1 MIGLGL
7 NGPQFARPCA
17 RDDVDSRVNTPP
29 VRPVFPQPDFIEL
42 TSIPWS
48 IFEEPFA
55 QPLEVAAET
64 RAVSLATNKGF
75 DLLKPHFCLDQ
86 TRIVRSTAPPQALDH
101 QRRLDVGCVLRRQG
115 HAQNVLANGSQVAP

>member
-7 NGPQFARPCA
+7 NGPQFARPGA

-55 QPLEVAAET
+55 EPLEVSAKRCAFRITADLRFDGLESAG
-64 RAVSLATNKGF
+64 RQSRLSCDPDWHVPVVSEFTGNSIGER
-75 DLLKPHFCLDQ
+75 H
-86 TRIVRSTAPPQALDH
+86 V
-101 QRRLDVGCVLRRQG
+101 V
-115 HAQNVLANGSQVAP
+115 